1 MLIYD
6 FSGRGTHPL
15 YEYLYHCL
23 KADILN
29 GRIPAGTEAAV
40 ETRAGCRQP
49 DQCAYGH
56 ECL

>member
-29 GRIPAGTEAAV
+29 GRIPAASSRLDGSLV
-40 ETRAGCRQP
+40 PAGDRKSVV
-49 DQCAYGH
+49 
-56 ECL
+56 